1 MRVAKSEEM
10 RNRLKTILSGVDQG
24 KGDILSEVI
33 RQGAG
38 IIVQELLEGEVRE
51 FLGRGQL

>member
-38 IIVQELLEGEVRE
+38 IIVQELLEGEVGE